1 MKKILQSFK
10 AFFRRMAIYVVTAY
24 ANRIYRKAV
33 KAADKRHAEEK
44 ETIYVSNGAVDASVL
59 RTYNRK
65 EFRMAK
71 RILKVKN
78 TKEFNLTIMKKA
90 AWYYTAN
97 RLERDGMSKRDK
109 ELRRLAF
116 VKSLLRNARLV
127 D

>member
-1 MKKILQSFK
+1 
-10 AFFRRMAIYVVTAY
+10 MAVYVVTAY

-33 KAADKRHAEEK
+33 KVADKRHEK
-44 ETIYVSNGAVDASVL
+44 EKEMIYVANGALNASVL

-65 EFRMAK
+65 EFRRAK
-71 RILKVKN
+71 RILHIYDNKQ
-78 TKEFNLTIMKKA
+78 FNLSAMKKA

-97 RLERDGMSKRDK
+97 RLEQDAMAARDK

-116 VKSLLRNARLV
+116 VKSLLVNAKLV